1 MGETKGSTSRKPT
14 VPLLQFAFGT
24 CQLQVLSC
32 VFLLVI
38 CRAGNKLGDPL
49 ARPATPRDSSLES
62 RFVWDPGQDQ
72 QKDCGWLAP
81 SFTGWGADCFKKFQS
96 HVPQGLFFQSPLSG
110 VWQEEEG
117 IWSCSERWQWQCAPQ
132 FLKHPGTS
140 WDVAMLTKLQWFL
153 HQSSYFHSDQP
164 VPNLA
169 VEESDI
175 GPLHI
180 WTPARSK
187 RMKQANLIEF
197 TQNHVPNA
205 SFILH
210 YLEGDFVCHSIRS
223 HIYCNILILTDYL
236 GHPSR
241 GKLQY
246 GLRASKQIGC
256 YRTAVS
262 TFLFLMVPLLNLKV
276 LSQL

>member
-153 HQSSYFHSDQP
+153 QQSSYFHSDQP
-164 VPNLA
+164 VPCSCRGERYWPSPHLDTC
-169 VEESDI
+169 EEQKDEA
-175 GPLHI
+175 G
-180 WTPARSK
+180 
-187 RMKQANLIEF
+187 EF
-197 TQNHVPNA
+197 NRIYPKPCPER
-205 SFILH
+205 ILH
-210 YLEGDFVCHSIRS
+210 PSLFRGRFCVSLNQESYLLYSTV
-223 HIYCNILILTDYL
+223 IYWYLLIIWESFPGQVAIWST
-236 GHPSR
+236 
-241 GKLQY
+241 
-246 GLRASKQIGC
+246 SKQ
-256 YRTAVS
+256 TDW
-262 TFLFLMVPLLNLKV
+262 LL
-276 LSQL
+276 